1 MLAPE
6 VYQNKDAG
14 PDSKLAKVLYEKYAP
29 GFLSICMRYCGNIKD
44 AEDVLHDG
52 FIKIM
57 KNLPKYREIKGGSFE
72 GWMKRI
78 IINTVLN
85 YLRDHLKEKR
95 FLDIDSMSERIS
107 EVQEE
112 ENYFE
117 HLAGNIETE
126 EVLKMICE
134 LPIGYRTVFNMYV
147 FESYSHREIADS
159 LGCSENT
166 SKSQLS
172 KARGLLRKKLDQ
184 AYVKQ
189 FAQNVKAESP
199 CR

>member
-1 MLAPE
+1 
-6 VYQNKDAG
+6 
-14 PDSKLAKVLYEKYAP
+14 
-29 GFLSICMRYCGNIKD
+29 
-44 AEDVLHDG
+44 
-52 FIKIM
+52 M
-57 KNLPKYREIKGGSFE
+57 KNLPNYKEIKGGSFE

-78 IINTVLN
+78 MINTVLN

-95 FLDIDSMSERIS
+95 FLDVDSMSERIA

-112 ENYFE
+112 ENIIE
-117 HLAGNIETE
+117 QLAEKIDTG

-134 LPIGYRTVFNMYV
+134 LPLGYRMVFNMYV

-159 LGCSENT
+159 LGFSENT

-172 KARGLLRKKLDQ
+172 KARGMLRRKLNQ
-184 AYVKQ
+184 AYLKQ
-189 FAQNVKAESP
+189 FAQNGKAESN